1 MTMLQSWETVHV
13 IHVFKVRPH
22 LPRHAPTN
30 CPTATLMTSPC
41 VPVPTTRPGQ
51 PTIAENSVDMSC
63 VHVRFHGSHINTYHN
78 NYKFVAQFKQFFTR
92 SSSNLLTV
100 YMGTIYRPS
109 SISSQLTIVTL
120 GLWSFIRS
128 S

>member
-1 MTMLQSWETVHV
+1 MSLGINFLELLHLTPNF

-22 LPRHAPTN
+22 PPRHAPTS

-63 VHVRFHGSHINTYHN
+63 VHVRFHSLHIHIITILYIHITNLFSNNRTSLYRRIVFNNLHPMLFKLADSVYGHN
-78 NYKFVAQFKQFFTR
+78 VPA
-92 SSSNLLTV
+92 
-100 YMGTIYRPS
+100 
-109 SISSQLTIVTL
+109 
-120 GLWSFIRS
+120 
-128 S
+128 